1 MKEEAIL
8 EFKRNSSED
17 SDEYY
22 KKLKEWVK
30 KQ

>member
-8 EFKRNSSED
+8 EFKRNSPEESED
-17 SDEYY
+17 YY
-22 KKLKEWVK
+22 KKLKEWIK